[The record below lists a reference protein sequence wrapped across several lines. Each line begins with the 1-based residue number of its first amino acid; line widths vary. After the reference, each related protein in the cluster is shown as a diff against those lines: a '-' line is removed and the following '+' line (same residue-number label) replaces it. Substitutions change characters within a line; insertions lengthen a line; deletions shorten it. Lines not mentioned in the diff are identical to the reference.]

1 MTTVAKCVN
10 CPNEAVYTYLIT
22 DSYSKSY
29 CANDLPKFLKSRE
42 YSDRVVEALKISTPV
57 EVETPKPSK
66 KKTATPPVVEESPV
80 VVEEVEELEVTVE
93 ETKEDAPEV
102 LEDK

>member
-10 CPNEAVYTYLIT
+10 CSNEAVYTYLIT

-42 YSDRVVEALKISTPV
+42 YSDRVVEALTISSPV

-66 KKTATPPVVEESPV
+66 KKTSTTPV
-80 VVEEVEELEVTVE
+80 VVEEVEEPEVVLE
-93 ETKEDAPEV
+93 ETEEDAPEV
-102 LEDK
+102 PEDK

>member
-10 CPNEAVYTYLIT
+10 CQNEAVYTYLIT
-22 DSYSKSY
+22 DGYSKNY
-29 CANDLPKFLKSRE
+29 CANDLPKFLKSKE
-42 YSDRVVEALKISTPV
+42 YSDRVVDVVRVSAPV
-57 EVETPKPSK
+57 EVEAPKPSK
-66 KKTATPPVVEESPV
+66 KKTSTPPVVEESPV

>member
-29 CANDLPKFLKSRE
+29 CASDLPNFLKSKE
-42 YSDRVVEALKISTPV
+42 YSVYVVDALKISSTV
-57 EVETPKPSK
+57 EIEPTKTSK
-66 KKTATPPVVEESPV
+66 KKTTAPVVEESP

>member
-10 CPNEAVYTYLIT
+10 CLNEAVYTYLIT

-42 YSDRVVEALKISTPV
+42 YSDRVVEVLKISSPV
-57 EVETPKPSK
+57 EVEASKSSK
-66 KKTATPPVVEESPV
+66 KKTSTPPV
-80 VVEEVEELEVTVE
+80 VVEEPEVVLE
-93 ETKEDAPEV
+93 ETEEDAPEV
-102 LEDK
+102 PEDK

>member
-10 CPNEAVYTYLIT
+10 CQNEAVYTYLIT
-22 DSYSKSY
+22 DSYGKNY
-29 CANDLPKFLKSRE
+29 CANDLPKFLKSKE
-42 YSDRVVEALKISTPV
+42 YSDRVVEVVKVSAPV
-57 EVETPKPSK
+57 EVEAPKTSK
-66 KKTATPPVVEESPV
+66 KKAAPAPVVEETPD
-80 VVEEVEELEVTVE
+80 VVEEVVELEVKAE